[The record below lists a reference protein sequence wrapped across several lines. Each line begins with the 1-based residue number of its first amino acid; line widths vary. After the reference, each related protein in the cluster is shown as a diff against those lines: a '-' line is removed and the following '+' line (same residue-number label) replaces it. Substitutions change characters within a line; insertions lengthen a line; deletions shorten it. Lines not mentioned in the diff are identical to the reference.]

1 MCKDVKGKD
10 LKGHDV
16 KLLTFFKNIT
26 FPTNT
31 ITAFIQISKARYL
44 LEIEDG
50 FSEKQTISPKP
61 KS

>member
-1 MCKDVKGKD
+1 MCKDVKCKD

-16 KLLTFFKNIT
+16 KLSTFFFKNII

-31 ITAFIQISKARYL
+31 ITAFIQISSVR